1 MPLLILMF
9 TALFRLAGKKL
20 PKKVVSPSV
29 AMDVSTPF
37 VKPPDFALDTAVDLP
52 SEALK
57 GVKVCAASVDVI
69 NNTETKHSLISR

>member
-1 MPLLILMF
+1 MLIF
-9 TALFRLAGKKL
+9 TALFRFAGKKL

-29 AMDVSTPF
+29 AMDVNTPF

-57 GVKVCAASVDVI
+57 GVKVCAASVAGI
-69 NNTETKHSLISR
+69 NNTKTRKT